1 MNAIGRGF
9 NDRSTS
15 RDMLCR
21 HALTY
26 SHHLTGPKHI
36 SNEERQRDGHF
47 YISDE
52 TSTCVGMKSVVY
64 CGSHF

>member
-9 NDRSTS
+9 YDTSTS
-15 RDMLCR
+15 RHMLCC

-36 SNEERQRDGHF
+36 SNEDRQRDGYF
-47 YISDE
+47 YIYQ
-52 TSTCVGMKSVVY
+52 MKLLLVLV
-64 CGSHF
+64 